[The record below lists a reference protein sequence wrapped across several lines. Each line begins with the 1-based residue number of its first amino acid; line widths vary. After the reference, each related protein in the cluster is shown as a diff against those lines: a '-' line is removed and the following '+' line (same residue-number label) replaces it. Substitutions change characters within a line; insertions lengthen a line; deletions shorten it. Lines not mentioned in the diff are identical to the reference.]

1 MMNEYL
7 FSEIASNKTVRV
19 HPSPGDEAHYVGLE
33 HMSSE
38 SFDID
43 RWGSDAELK
52 GDKLAMSK
60 GDILFGRRRAYQRK
74 VSIAPF
80 DGIFSAHGMILVP
93 NESVIDKSFF
103 PFFIRSD
110 YFMNRAINISVGSL
124 SPTLNWS
131 DLKKESFFL
140 PDLNHQ
146 KEVATLL
153 WKLEDLKKH
162 LNSQLFTLDLLI
174 KSRFIE
180 MFGNPD
186 TNPFGWD
193 TGHIADVVSSVKYGT
208 SKPAI
213 SDGKYKYLRMS
224 NITDDGHLD
233 LSDLKTIDVDDSE
246 FEKYVV
252 RNGDVLFN
260 RTNSGDKV
268 GKTCVFN
275 SNEPMIIAGY
285 IIRIRVNERCTP
297 GYLSA
302 YLNSKYGKICLM
314 RVTKDS
320 VCQSNINAKE
330 LQSIDIIIPPKEVQE
345 EYDCFVKQ
353 VDKSKFML
361 KKHIEDTKSLQ
372 QAVINICFEAS
383 DNV

>member
-1 MMNEYL
+1 MNTLREFIHPYKAKKAGNSTYPIL
-7 FSEIASNKTVRV
+7 SITKDYGIVLQDEKFKKRIASVDTSSYKIVPRGLIVQGIHIDERNFGVQDLV
-19 HPSPGDEAHYVGLE
+19 EEGIVSPAYKLWSVNVDRADPYVV
-33 HMSSE
+33 
-38 SFDID
+38 
-43 RWGSDAELK
+43 AY
-52 GDKLAMSK
+52 AM
-60 GDILFGRRRAYQRK
+60 
-74 VSIAPF
+74 
-80 DGIFSAHGMILVP
+80 
-93 NESVIDKSFF
+93 
-103 PFFIRSD
+103 RSD
-110 YFMNRAINISVGSL
+110 YLTDYIESKFRGSIRRREHITDNDLLDAPANIPSM
-124 SPTLNWS
+124 
-131 DLKKESFFL
+131 K
-140 PDLNHQ
+140 HQ
-146 KEVATLL
+146 KIF
-153 WKLEDLKKH
+153 LEFVKQAEK
-162 LNSQLFTLDLLI
+162 SKTICKQIFQSLDNLV

-180 MFGNPD
+180 MFGNLD
-186 TNPFGWD
+186 TNPFEWE
-193 TGHIADVVSSVKYGT
+193 TGHIADVISSVKYGT
-208 SKPAI
+208 SKPAT

-285 IIRIRVNERCTP
+285 IIRVRVNERCTP

-330 LQSIDIIIPPKEVQE
+330 LQSIDILIPPKKVQE
-345 EYDCFVKQ
+345 EYDRFVKQ
-353 VDKSKFML
+353 VDKSKFVETVEPD
-361 KKHIEDTKSLQ
+361 HP
-372 QAVINICFEAS
+372 AVFQ
-383 DNV
+383 NVHGFPSFGLIST